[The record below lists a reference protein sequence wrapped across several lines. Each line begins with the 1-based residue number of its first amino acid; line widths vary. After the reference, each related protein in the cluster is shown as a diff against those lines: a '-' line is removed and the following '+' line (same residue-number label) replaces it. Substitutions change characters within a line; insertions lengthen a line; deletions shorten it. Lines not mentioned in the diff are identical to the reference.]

1 MLNPDSV
8 GRTFAGTDVITIS
21 QSEVAAFCAVIG
33 ETDTEIAPPT
43 FTIRITLTQFEEI
56 LTRPEIGLDWSRLV
70 HGDQKFEIF
79 SPVKAGDSLTCTA
92 TIESYRVAAGNEIV
106 TVRSDLHRE
115 GKLAI
120 SAWSTLV
127 VRA

>member
-8 GRTFAGTDVITIS
+8 GRTFAGVDVITVTQEEINS
-21 QSEVAAFCAVIG
+21 FAAVIG
-33 ETDTEIAPPT
+33 EKNASVAPPT
-43 FTIRITLTQFEEI
+43 FSIKISLGEFESI

-79 SPVKAGDSLTCTA
+79 RPIVAGDSFTTSA
-92 TIESYRVAAGNEIV
+92 TIESYKVAAGNEIV
-106 TVRSDLHRE
+106 TVRSDLFSGAE
-115 GKLAI
+115 KVV
-120 SAWSTLV
+120 SSWSTLV

>member
-8 GRTFAGTDVITIS
+8 GSTFAGTAPITVS
-21 QSEVAAFCAVIG
+21 QSEVDAFCAVIG
-33 ETDTEIAPPT
+33 EADTSIAPPT

-79 SPVKAGDSLTCTA
+79 SPIKPGDQLTCSA

-106 TVRSDLHRE
+106 TVRSDLYRTSQ
-115 GKLAI
+115 LAI